1 MIEVNDAKM
10 AMVAEIGL
18 ITVISKFHNP
28 QTKQVM
34 YNIAI
39 VSNGGTCMFPIS
51 KELFEQWILGM
62 NEAINN
68 LDDKKILV
76 PHLAMR
82 N

>member
-62 NEAINN
+62 HQAINDLN
-68 LDDKKILV
+68 DKRILTPQLV
-76 PHLAMR
+76 R
-82 N
+82 TN